1 VERVRGNRVTEADAV
16 GFAPRGEDQVRLLR
30 AAIETVPAGL
40 LVLGGRDL
48 RVHWANPAF
57 ARMLE
62 DPWRVVDLR
71 RHHPAD
77 FLPRAFENG
86 LVELCKQVAL
96 GGRPHVDPEYAYAG
110 FAGGVRYWNMSLLPL
125 EPSKT
130 EKADDARER
139 IPRPDSPRTT
149 TAGDPR
155 ELVPRSLTA
164 GYPCDVMVAVTDIT
178 PQVLARDHLE
188 GLAANAEYGLSQ
200 LEAVVNSMSEGLIV
214 GDPDENVVSMNPTA
228 LRLHGY
234 GSVEQVR
241 RKLRDLAD
249 TFEASNP
256 DGRPIAIEDW
266 PLARALRGEQFAGY
280 EIHLRR
286 IDTGRTFIG
295 NFNGTP
301 VRNPAGRIVLAI
313 VTFRDVTRQ
322 YQAERE
328 RAQLLAREQA
338 ARAQAELSEQR
349 YRDLA
354 DAMPQIVWT
363 ARPDGYLDY
372 FNRRWFAYTGFARER
387 GCPPDG
393 WASVA
398 HAEDLPPA
406 LARWYE
412 SVRTGNEFVTECRFG
427 RADGAYRWHLIR
439 ALPLRSES
447 GRIVKWFGTCTDID
461 DQKRTEE
468 AFKQAKE
475 AAEAAD
481 RAKDQFLAVLSHE
494 LRTPLSP
501 VLSGVQALQGEPD
514 LSEDAHAT
522 LEMIRRNVELE
533 ARLIDDLLDLTKIAR
548 GKLQLDLEV
557 TDVHQIVDSVVQMC
571 DADCRAKG
579 LRLVTASDASRH
591 HVRGDPARLHQVLW
605 NLIKNAVK
613 FTPEHGTITVRT
625 SGDDEWMR
633 LDVVDT
639 GIGIEPEMIPRI
651 FFAFEQADAS
661 IAQRFGGLGLGL
673 AISRSLIDMHGG
685 KLHAASR
692 GIGHGCTFTVELL
705 TADAV
710 VRRTAPPAQILAARP
725 ASAGCE
731 SDREPN
737 VGTPNESPLRILM
750 VDDHEDTSRA
760 LKRLLVRMGYNV
772 QLANTVRGALDVARS
787 QPFDLIISDIG
798 LPDGSGLDLMRELC
812 ARVPIK
818 GIALSGFGMED
829 DVRKSFEAGFREHLI
844 KPVNLQKLQSVI
856 RRVMTDGAAATS
868 SHEPTDA

>member
-1 VERVRGNRVTEADAV
+1 VRVRGNRVSESDEV
-16 GFAPRGEDQVRLLR
+16 GFAPQAGDEQVRLLG
-30 AAIETVPAGL
+30 AAVEAVPAGL
-40 LVLGGRDL
+40 LVLSGRDL

-71 RHHPAD
+71 RHHLAD

-86 LVELCKQVAL
+86 LVELCKHVAL
-96 GGRPHVDPEYAYAG
+96 SGRPHVDPEYAYAG

-125 EPSKT
+125 RPASSDE
-130 EKADDARER
+130 ARPPT
-139 IPRPDSPRTT
+139 IPGT
-149 TAGDPR
+149 
-155 ELVPRSLTA
+155 
-164 GYPCDVMVAVTDIT
+164 PCDVLLAVTDVT

-200 LEAVVNSMSEGLIV
+200 LEAIVNSMSEGLIV
-214 GDPDENVVSMNPTA
+214 GDPDGNILSMNPTA

-234 GSVEQVR
+234 GAVEQVR
-241 RKLRDLAD
+241 RNLRDLAD

-295 NFNGTP
+295 NFNGAP
-301 VRNPAGRIVLAI
+301 VRNPAGRVVLAI

-372 FNRRWFAYTGFARER
+372 FNRRWFEYTSFEKGQTYA
-387 GCPPDG
+387 PDG
-393 WASVA
+393 WKSVA
-398 HAEDLPPA
+398 HAEDMTSA
-406 LARWYE
+406 LARWYDA
-412 SVRTGNEFVTECRFG
+412 VRAGTEYVTECRF
-427 RADGAYRWHLIR
+427 RRHDGAFRWHLVR
-439 ALPLRSES
+439 ALPLRSDA

-468 AFKQAKE
+468 QLKQAKE

-494 LRTPLSP
+494 LRTPLTP
-501 VLSGVQALQGEPD
+501 VLTGVQVLQTEPG
-514 LSEDAHAT
+514 LSDDAMAT

-557 TDVHQIVDSVVQMC
+557 TDLHQIVNSVVEMC
-571 DADCRAKG
+571 AVDCRAKN
-579 LRLVTASDASRH
+579 LRLVVNLGAERR

-605 NLIKNAVK
+605 NLIKNAIK
-613 FTPEHGTITVRT
+613 FTPIGGAITVAT
-625 SGDDEWMR
+625 GADEDWVR
-633 LDVVDT
+633 LDVTDT
-639 GIGIEPEMIPRI
+639 GIGIEPDMIPRI
-651 FFAFEQADAS
+651 FFAFEQADAT

-685 KLHAASR
+685 KLRAASK

-705 TADAV
+705 TTDAIQ
-710 VRRTAPPAQILAARP
+710 RRTPAPRPARP
-725 ASAGCE
+725 ASAGRGLGPVHAK
-731 SDREPN
+731 S
-737 VGTPNESPLRILM
+737 SPLHILM

-760 LKRLLVRMGYNV
+760 LKRLLVRMGYEVKLAHSV
-772 QLANTVRGALDVARS
+772 QQALDVARAHT
-787 QPFDLIISDIG
+787 FDLIISDIG

-812 ARVPIK
+812 ARRPVR

-844 KPVNLQKLQSVI
+844 KPVNVQKLQTVI
-856 RRVMTDGAAATS
+856 QRVMRDDEAGAVAMPADENGAA
-868 SHEPTDA
+868 D

>member
-1 VERVRGNRVTEADAV
+1 MRGNRVTESEEV
-16 GFAPRGEDQVRLLR
+16 GFAPSGEDQVRLLR

-40 LVLGGRDL
+40 LVLSGRDL
-48 RVHWANPAF
+48 RVQWANPAF

-125 EPSKT
+125 QPS
-130 EKADDARER
+130 KADDAREQ
-139 IPRPDSPRTT
+139 ISHVDSPRST
-149 TAGDPR
+149 TAGTARADH
-155 ELVPRSLTA
+155 PRSLTA

-178 PQVLARDHLE
+178 PHVLARDHLE

-214 GDPDENVVSMNPTA
+214 GDPNENVVSMNPTA

-301 VRNPAGRIVLAI
+301 VRNAQGRIVLAI

-372 FNRRWFAYTGFARER
+372 FNRRWFAYTGFAREH
-387 GCPPDG
+387 GCPADG

-398 HAEDLPPA
+398 HEDDLPAA

-439 ALPLRSES
+439 ALPLRSEG

-501 VLSGVQALQGEPD
+501 VLSGVQALQGEPG
-514 LSEDAHAT
+514 LSDDAHAT

-557 TDVHQIVDSVVQMC
+557 ADVHQIVNSVVEMC
-571 DADCRAKG
+571 AADCRAKS
-579 LRLVTASDASRH
+579 LRLVVTCSASRH

-613 FTPEHGTITVRT
+613 FTPEGGTITVRT
-625 SGDDEWMR
+625 GGNDEWLR
-633 LDVVDT
+633 LDVIDT

-685 KLHAASR
+685 KLHAASK

-705 TADAV
+705 TADALA
-710 VRRTAPPAQILAARP
+710 RRSTNPAQPTAARP
-725 ASAGCE
+725 ASAG
-731 SDREPN
+731 REP
-737 VGTPNESPLRILM
+737 TSKPNGASTTEPPLRILM
-750 VDDHEDTSRA
+750 VDDHEDTSHA
-760 LKRLLVRMGYNV
+760 LRRLLVRMGYNV
-772 QLANTVRGALDVARS
+772 QLANTVRGALDVARA

-798 LPDGSGLDLMRELC
+798 LPDGSGLDLMRELSG
-812 ARVPIK
+812 RQPIK

-856 RRVMTDGAAATS
+856 QRVMTEGAPTATAAAAAA
-868 SHEPTDA
+868 PDDC

>member
-1 VERVRGNRVTEADAV
+1 MRVRGNRVAESDGV
-16 GFAPRGEDQVRLLR
+16 GFAPQAGDEQVRLLG
-30 AAIETVPAGL
+30 AAVEAVPAGL
-40 LVLGGRDL
+40 LVLSGRDL

-71 RHHPAD
+71 RHHLAD

-86 LVELCKQVAL
+86 LVELCKHVAL
-96 GGRPHVDPEYAYAG
+96 SGRPHIDPEYVYAG

-125 EPSKT
+125 PQSASNESRGPT
-130 EKADDARER
+130 
-139 IPRPDSPRTT
+139 IPGT
-149 TAGDPR
+149 
-155 ELVPRSLTA
+155 
-164 GYPCDVMVAVTDIT
+164 PCDVLLAVTDVT

-200 LEAVVNSMSEGLIV
+200 LEAIVNSMSEGLIV
-214 GDPDENVVSMNPTA
+214 GDPDGNVVSMNPTA

-234 GSVEQVR
+234 GAVEQVR
-241 RKLRDLAD
+241 RNLRDLAD

-280 EIHLRR
+280 EIHVRR

-295 NFNGTP
+295 NFNGAP
-301 VRNPAGRIVLAI
+301 VRNPAGRVVLAI

-372 FNRRWFAYTGFARER
+372 FNRRWFEYTGFEKGQTYA
-387 GCPPDG
+387 PDG
-393 WASVA
+393 WRSVA
-398 HAEDLPPA
+398 HAEDLTSA
-406 LARWYE
+406 LARWYDA
-412 SVRTGNEFVTECRFG
+412 VRAGNEYVTECRF
-427 RADGAYRWHLIR
+427 RRHDGAYRWHLIR
-439 ALPLRSES
+439 ALPLRSDA
-447 GRIVKWFGTCTDID
+447 GRLVKWFGTCTDID

-468 AFKQAKE
+468 QLKQAKE

-501 VLSGVQALQGEPD
+501 VLSGVQVLQTEPGLSDDAL
-514 LSEDAHAT
+514 AT
-522 LEMIRRNVELE
+522 LDMIRRNVELE

-557 TDVHQIVDSVVQMC
+557 TDLHQVVNSVVEMC
-571 DADCRAKG
+571 AADCRAKD
-579 LRLVTASDASRH
+579 LRLIVNLGAARR

-605 NLIKNAVK
+605 NLIKNATK
-613 FTPEHGTITVRT
+613 FTPAGGAITVAT
-625 SGDDEWMR
+625 GGDEDWVR
-633 LDVVDT
+633 LDVTDT
-639 GIGIEPEMIPRI
+639 GIGIEPDMIPRI
-651 FFAFEQADAS
+651 FFAFEQADAT

-673 AISRSLIDMHGG
+673 AISKSLIDMHGG
-685 KLHAASR
+685 RVRAASK

-705 TADAV
+705 TTDAIQ
-710 VRRTAPPAQILAARP
+710 RRTPAASPARP
-725 ASAGCE
+725 ASAGPVLH
-731 SDREPN
+731 SPHAKDA
-737 VGTPNESPLRILM
+737 PLRILM

-760 LKRLLVRMGYNV
+760 LKRLLVRMGYEVKLAHTV
-772 QLANTVRGALDVARS
+772 QHALDVARS
-787 QPFDLIISDIG
+787 NTFDLIISDIG

-812 ARVPIK
+812 ARRPVR

-844 KPVNLQKLQSVI
+844 KPVNVQKLQTVI
-856 RRVMTDGAAATS
+856 QRVMRDDETDAVAAPAAAPADGNGAA
-868 SHEPTDA
+868 D

>member
-1 VERVRGNRVTEADAV
+1 MRGNRVSESDRV
-16 GFAPRGEDQVRLLR
+16 GFAPQAGDEQVRLLG
-30 AAIETVPAGL
+30 AAVEAVPAGL
-40 LVLGGRDL
+40 LVLSGRDL

-71 RHHPAD
+71 RHHLAD

-96 GGRPHVDPEYAYAG
+96 SGRSHIDPDYAYTG

-125 EPSKT
+125 RQS
-130 EKADDARER
+130 ASNDAPATT
-139 IPRPDSPRTT
+139 IPG
-149 TAGDPR
+149 A
-155 ELVPRSLTA
+155 
-164 GYPCDVMVAVTDIT
+164 PCDVLLAVTDVT

-200 LEAVVNSMSEGLIV
+200 LEAIVNSMSEGLMV
-214 GDPDENVVSMNPTA
+214 GDPDGNIVSMNPSA

-241 RKLRDLAD
+241 RNLRDLAD

-266 PLARALRGEQFAGY
+266 PLARALRGEQFSGY
-280 EIHLRR
+280 EVHLRR

-295 NFNGTP
+295 NFNGAP
-301 VRNPAGRIVLAI
+301 VRNPAGRVVLAI

-372 FNRRWFAYTGFARER
+372 FNRRWFEYTGFEKGQTYA
-387 GCPPDG
+387 PDG
-393 WASVA
+393 WKSVA
-398 HAEDLPPA
+398 HAEDMASA
-406 LARWYE
+406 LARWYDA
-412 SVRTGNEFVTECRFG
+412 VRAGDEYVTECRF
-427 RADGAYRWHLIR
+427 RRHDGAHRWHLIR
-439 ALPLRSES
+439 ALPLRSDA

-468 AFKQAKE
+468 QLKHAKD

-501 VLSGVQALQGEPD
+501 VLSGVQALQTEPG
-514 LSEDAHAT
+514 LSAEAVST

-533 ARLIDDLLDLTKIAR
+533 SRLIDDLLDLTKIAR

-557 TDVHQIVDSVVQMC
+557 ADLHQIVNSVVEMC
-571 DADCRAKG
+571 AVDCRAKE
-579 LRLVTASDASRH
+579 LRLIVNLGADRR

-605 NLIKNAVK
+605 NLIKNAIK
-613 FTPEHGTITVRT
+613 FTPAGGSITVATRA
-625 SGDDEWMR
+625 DDDGWLR
-633 LDVVDT
+633 LDVTDS
-639 GIGIEPEMIPRI
+639 GIGIEPDMIPRI
-651 FFAFEQADAS
+651 FFAFEQADAT

-673 AISRSLIDMHGG
+673 AISKSLIDMHGG
-685 KLHAASR
+685 KLRAASG

-705 TADAV
+705 TTDAV
-710 VRRTAPPAQILAARP
+710 QRHTPAPPTARP
-725 ASAGCE
+725 ASAGRALHPSRAE
-731 SDREPN
+731 E
-737 VGTPNESPLRILM
+737 VPLRILM

-760 LKRLLVRMGYNV
+760 LKRLLVRMGYEVKLAHSV
-772 QLANTVRGALDVARS
+772 QNALDVAGAH
-787 QPFDLIISDIG
+787 PFDLIISDIG
-798 LPDGSGLDLMRELC
+798 LPDGSGLDLMRQLS
-812 ARVPIK
+812 ARRPVR

-844 KPVNLQKLQSVI
+844 KPVNVQKLQTVI
-856 RRVMTDGAAATS
+856 QRVMCDDVDQAVEARGADDDGAS
-868 SHEPTDA
+868 G